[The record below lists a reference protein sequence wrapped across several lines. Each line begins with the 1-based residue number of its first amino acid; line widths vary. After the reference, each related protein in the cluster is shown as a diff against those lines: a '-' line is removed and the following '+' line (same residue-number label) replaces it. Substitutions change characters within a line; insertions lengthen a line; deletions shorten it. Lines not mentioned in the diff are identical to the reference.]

1 MESNILIC
9 NASTR
14 PAISAFKALEWKQK
28 KEQYK
33 ALLLPVGSSRL
44 AVAVAAAS
52 PY

>member
-14 PAISAFKALEWKQK
+14 PAISTFKALEWKQK
-28 KEQYK
+28 KGQYK

-44 AVAVAAAS
+44 AVAAAS